1 MNEPMSALTPHH
13 VIMSQAVKEVVPLE
27 GRLRAGEVA
36 VFAVM
41 HPTPD
46 GILHCDAVGPV
57 ECTQGPSDGRCAHV
71 NSGGGWW
78 RGTR

>member
-1 MNEPMSALTPHH
+1 MF
-13 VIMSQAVKEVVPLE
+13 QAAKKLLPLE

-46 GILHCDAVGPV
+46 GILYPKALGPV
-57 ECTQGPSDGRCAHV
+57 ECTQGPSDGRSV
-71 NSGGGWW
+71 
-78 RGTR
+78 